1 MAALEEAKKKRAA
14 ERGWLKRAAKELDDL
29 CAQPT
34 DQVATVELEFAL
46 ANFESRLVKLDSAQE
61 SIELLLELD
70 KIETEVTEA
79 ADYREH
85 ICRSK
90 IQALLVLNK
99 LKNAAVDQSN
109 GDSTS
114 TTGGSSVKLPK
125 LELPKFSG
133 KVIDWQPFWDQ
144 FKAVV
149 DNSELPTVNKFSYL
163 QALLE
168 GDAKTCIQ
176 GLAPTAKH
184 YDIAC
189 NLLKERYGRPEK
201 IIFAHIQGLL
211 SLASPSTKGRAPLS
225 MLWKMQ
231 DELLS
236 HIRSLETL
244 GISGEKYGLFLTP
257 VILSRLPQ
265 EIRMEWAREGEG
277 KESDLGFLL
286 EFLKKNLNNRPRVGP
301 MCLGGFNH

>member
-1 MAALEEAKKKRAA
+1 MTALEEAKKKRAA

-29 CAQPT
+29 SAQPK
-34 DQVATVELEFAL
+34 DKVVSIVELEL
-46 ANFESRLVKLDSAQE
+46 AIENFNSRLNKLDSAQDSLE
-61 SIELLLELD
+61 ILLELD
-70 KIETEVTEA
+70 STEAEVTEA
-79 ADYREH
+79 ADYREQ

-90 IQALLVLNK
+90 IQALSVLDK
-99 LKNAAVDQSN
+99 LKNGAGEGGSN
-109 GDSTS
+109 GDSAS
-114 TTGGSSVKLPK
+114 AAGTTNVKLPK

-133 KVIDWQPFWDQ
+133 KVTDWQPFWDQ

-149 DNSELPTVNKFSYL
+149 DDSELPTVSKFSYL

-176 GLAPTAKH
+176 GLTPTARH

-211 SLASPSTKGRAPLS
+211 SLASPSTKGCAPLS
-225 MLWKMQ
+225 VLWKMQ

-236 HIRSLETL
+236 HVRSLEAL

-257 VILSRLPQ
+257 VIR
-265 EIRMEWAREGEG
+265 
-277 KESDLGFLL
+277 
-286 EFLKKNLNNRPRVGP
+286 
-301 MCLGGFNH
+301 